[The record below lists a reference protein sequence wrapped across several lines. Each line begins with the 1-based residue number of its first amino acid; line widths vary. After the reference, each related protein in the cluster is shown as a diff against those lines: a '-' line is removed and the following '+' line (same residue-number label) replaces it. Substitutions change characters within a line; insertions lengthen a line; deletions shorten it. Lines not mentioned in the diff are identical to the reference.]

1 LPANRYGIV
10 SGARNRITAV
20 VLAAALL
27 STLERLDRQRE
38 GVSSAALGPDHAR
51 RTRINFQLLPQPQY
65 LHVDVAIEN
74 IFMDSRRLGHRSVAD
89 TAARISARNWID
101 PKQPAAITFQ
111 DKKAAA
117 EQTRRMRQSTSRA

>member
-27 STLERLDRQRE
+27 STLEQLDRQRE

-51 RTRINFQLLPQPQY
+51 RTPINFQLLPQRNTCTSM
-65 LHVDVAIEN
+65 LRSKISSRIRVAWAPRASHHLDSEDADFFNKIEQK
-74 IFMDSRRLGHRSVAD
+74 H
-89 TAARISARNWID
+89 T
-101 PKQPAAITFQ
+101 
-111 DKKAAA
+111 
-117 EQTRRMRQSTSRA
+117 